1 MTPEQTALVKAYI
14 LATPA
19 RAEKATGVGTDYQF
33 IATALS
39 AQAAPAF
46 VVWRSSVT
54 RAELQN
60 SDTFNW
66 TVVDNLS
73 TGSKYRIWE
82 WMFQETAAINPSKAN
97 IRAGIAAC
105 WIGNAAL
112 LAVQVAIL
120 AACKRNAR
128 QVEKLLA
135 TGTGSDAAPAVL
147 GFEGELQASDIGAI
161 LA

>member
-1 MTPEQTALVKAYI
+1 MTPAQTATVKAYI

-19 RAEKATGVGTDYQF
+19 LAEKASGVGTDYQF

-39 AQAAPAF
+39 TEVAPAF
-46 VVWRSSVT
+46 VVWRTSLT
-54 RAELQN
+54 RDEVQN
-60 SDTFNW
+60 DDAFNW

-82 WMFQETAAINPSKAN
+82 WMFQNGPVNPSKAN
-97 IRAGIAAC
+97 IRSGIAAC
-105 WIGNAAL
+105 WVGNAQL
-112 LAVQVAIL
+112 LAVQTMVIAK
-120 AACKRNAR
+120 CKRNAN

-135 TGTGSDAAPAVL
+135 TGTGSDAVPAVM
-147 GFEGELQASDIGAI
+147 GYEGGLQASDIGAI